1 MFSECHHGPHFED
14 PCSIARD
21 RKSVRMQTTHPIVNT
36 CRLRVWP
43 HPVQCPLCCPQ
54 VVLCSQK
61 RSFLSSTD
69 TGQHWC
75 LPNRMCRFQRNNPQI
90 ATLFHLLQGQKKEK
104 KKRKTCLS
112 YYLSNLLQKHVRN
125 KLKIS
130 KTNTTTLTKTW
141 GDSDVIN
148 SNKSSVVGL
157 CFDHQLK
164 IKSESVNILNKIS
177 TLTLINCIS
186 TSGPVLIYLERFVP
200 LHRLRESGPAASTA
214 GTVEHQL
221 LLWWPW
227 TQVHLQRAWLT
238 DKKTNVMFFSVLY
251 VKTALV
257 ILV

>member
-1 MFSECHHGPHFED
+1 MSSQPHVPFSKEQPTNRNLVSF
-14 PCSIARD
+14 
-21 RKSVRMQTTHPIVNT
+21 TT
-36 CRLRVWP
+36 RAK
-43 HPVQCPLCCPQ
+43 
-54 VVLCSQK
+54 K
-61 RSFLSSTD
+61 R
-69 TGQHWC
+69 
-75 LPNRMCRFQRNNPQI
+75 
-90 ATLFHLLQGQKKEK
+90 K

-112 YYLSNLLQKHVRN
+112 YYLSNLLQKHGRN

-221 LLWWPW
+221 LL
-227 TQVHLQRAWLT
+227 
-238 DKKTNVMFFSVLY
+238 
-251 VKTALV
+251 
-257 ILV
+257 